1 MKVIIHAQKGK
12 ITPALFHKVISSH
25 IDTVLMVTAGVSEV
39 VYTNMEEI
47 IIHDGWRDSEVA
59 IEWAKKRSIAVKL
72 VKTNPFFRKGAST
85 VRNQNMCKR
94 AGALADLI
102 LFWDGKDKGCLKL
115 KTIAENYFLKVK
127 EVMV

>member
-12 ITPALFHKVISSH
+12 ITSDMFDRVISSH
-25 IDTVLMVTAGVSEV
+25 IDTVLMVIAGVSEV

-47 IIHDGWRDSEVA
+47 IIHDGWREAEVA
-59 IEWAKKRSIAVKL
+59 IQWAKKRSIAVKL